1 MTTLLTVEMFAANY
15 YQLFTD
21 FTRKNWSEDEKELVQ
36 NAVEKMTGKT
46 AEEFASDP
54 EMMRASMALD
64 QFVAVHGDPNAEVH
78 GIPDV
83 YTVWQREGQPKLWR
97 LMDESV
103 AAGYQ
108 VFLDTSRGEMV
119 LVKNGEIVQGTL
131 SYDGVLA
138 TDEVVVVN
146 HEYYG
151 TTRTKLYFA

>member
-1 MTTLLTVEMFAANY
+1 MTTLLTAEMFAANY
-15 YQLFTD
+15 YQLVTD
-21 FTRKNWSEDEKELVQ
+21 YARKNWGSSETEIDD
-36 NAVEKMTGKT
+36 TKT
-46 AEEFASDP
+46 EEVASNP
-54 EMMRASMALD
+54 EMKRPSLALE
-64 QFVAVHGDPNAEVH
+64 QFVAVHGDPNAEVKD
-78 GIPDV
+78 IPDV
-83 YTVWQREGQPKLWR
+83 YTVWQREGQPKLWQ

-103 AAGYQ
+103 ATGYQ